1 MKLKLF
7 VLPICAALF
16 AGCITHN
23 ETVYREVPRA
33 KVDFESEKA
42 GRVFYEALSKFRYH
56 SSNESHTAFSI
67 PVVFD
72 HTHTVKAGDD
82 EKFNEAVRRCDSNQ
96 DGKISE
102 KEAEIFAGQ
111 VK

>member
-1 MKLKLF
+1 MKFRLLL
-7 VLPICAALF
+7 VPLCAALF
-16 AGCITHN
+16 VGCISNH

-33 KVDFESEKA
+33 KVEFESEKA
-42 GRVFYEALSKFRYH
+42 GRVFYEALSKLKYH
-56 SSNESHTAFSI
+56 NGRESHTEFSI

-72 HTHTVKAGDD
+72 HSRTVKTGED
-82 EKFNEAVRRCDSNQ
+82 EKFNEAVRRCDGNQ

-102 KEAEIFAGQ
+102 QEAAIFADQ